1 MLTQFAQVILAN
13 WLVIFAAFGLLAL
26 WKWQKEEVLSVIK
39 WFAAILT
46 EPDGNGGKASVARV
60 IGLYVAW
67 NIIQQSWI
75 NGHTINGMLWDLFM
89 ITLGYSF
96 LSKVLNSMSP
106 AILDFAKG
114 YRDKMASQVKKE

>member
-1 MLTQFAQVILAN
+1 MLTQFLQVLLAN
-13 WLVIFAAFGLLAL
+13 WLAIFVVILLLAL
-26 WKWQKEEVLSVIK
+26 WKWQKEEVLSVIR
-39 WFAAILT
+39 WSANILT
-46 EPDGNGGKASVARV
+46 EPDGNGGKASVSRV

-67 NIIQQSWI
+67 NIIQQSWTLPRPI
-75 NGHTINGMLWDLFM
+75 DGILWDLFM

-114 YRDKMASQVKKE
+114 YRDKMAARVPRE